1 MASCI
6 IASTGTYGRD
16 HSSLLGKENG
26 VLSSE
31 EKCVLLNNKLC
42 DVTPTM
48 GKNKHKQE
56 IEINKAP
63 IICDLKTILPSISL
77 KMISHSIHEPLWDQ
91 LVSNH
96 HYLGYQNLLGHRL
109 KYLAFSDRRPIAAF
123 SWSAPALKLRSRDN
137 FIGWSNTQRKE
148 HLKRIANNSRFLIPY
163 WIQVPYLASYL
174 LSRSVKQLKQDW
186 PRYFGYSLWALE
198 TFVDPQRFKAT
209 SYRAANWQSLG
220 YTRGSTK
227 HGKGYKYHGMIKEV
241 YFYVLVPYFRKYIG
255 CQQKPNDPSHGPPI
269 ESPEMEELQMLLKHA
284 DWNPDVMPCMDFTE
298 QDIEAMSDE
307 LVRFHQEFH
316 SCFGRTEHRRLSLA
330 YLSGLLSNSKAKS
343 IEPIALEFLG
353 QQSVR
358 SQQRFMKTYNWD
370 LEAMESRHLTMLS
383 ESISCPDGMI
393 NTDSS
398 EFLKKGKESVG
409 VARQY
414 CGEAGKTDN
423 CQSGVFVGYSSKKG
437 YGLLT
442 SQIYMPKNWFSKEY
456 DERRKFNLVPSDIEF
471 QTKPQVALNLINR
484 VVETGLFPAKWI
496 GCDATFGSDL
506 NFLNSLPQQ
515 THYFAG
521 IRSNTQVFLEKPEV
535 GLPPYK
541 GRGPRPK
548 KMAVLPG
555 QPESQAVSKIERSKN
570 IQWTPVILA
579 EGAKGPIIAEVI
591 ALRVYLSRDGLP
603 QDDPCWLFIRRNQDG
618 QKKYA
623 ISNAPED
630 IPFSELCYAST
641 MRWPIEQ
648 CFEEGKSHLGMGDYE
663 HRSWPAWHRHMM
675 YIFLALH
682 FLLRLRLAHKKKSC
696 VNIAS
701 STKIDSCGITVG
713 FNQQKRCIKNRPL
726 SHKEKFRGSN
736 VS

>member
-1 MASCI
+1 MALYN
-6 IASTGTYGRD
+6 IAISGIYGRD
-16 HSSLLGKENG
+16 HSAPFGMINDDLL
-26 VLSSE
+26 SE
-31 EKCVLLNNKLC
+31 EKSVHFNNKLSN
-42 DVTPTM
+42 DTKMVR
-48 GKNKHKQE
+48 KFKHKQE
-56 IEINKAP
+56 SEINKEP
-63 IICDLKTILPSISL
+63 ITCDLKTILPFISL
-77 KMISHSIHEPLWDQ
+77 KMVNNSIHEPLWDQ
-91 LVSNH
+91 LVSNY
-96 HYLGYQNLLGHRL
+96 HYLGYKKLLGHRL
-109 KYLAFSDRRPIAAF
+109 KYLAFSGSRPIAAF

-137 FIGWSNTQRKE
+137 FIGWSNNQRKE
-148 HLKRIANNSRFLIPY
+148 HLKRIANNTRFLIPY
-163 WIQVPYLASYL
+163 WIQVPYLASHL
-174 LSRSVKQLKQDW
+174 LSRSVKQLRADW
-186 PRYFGYSLWALE
+186 PKYFGYSLWAVE
-198 TFVDPQRFKAT
+198 TFVDPQQFKGT
-209 SYRAANWQSLG
+209 SYRAANWQFLG
-220 YTRGSTK
+220 HTHGSTK
-227 HGKGYKYHGMIKEV
+227 HGQGYKYHGIIKEV
-241 YFYVLVPYFRKYIG
+241 YFYVLDPYFRKYIG
-255 CQQKPNDPSHGPPI
+255 CQQRPSDPTHGPPI
-269 ESPEMEELQMLLKHA
+269 ALLKMEELQMLLRDA

-298 QDIEAMSDE
+298 QDIEGMADE
-307 LVRFHQEFH
+307 LIKFHQEFH
-316 SCFGRTEHRRLSLA
+316 SCFGRTEHRRLGLT

-343 IEPIALEFLG
+343 VEPIALEFLG

-358 SQQRFMKTYNWD
+358 SQQRFMKTYRWD
-370 LEAMESRHLTMLS
+370 LEAMERRHLTMLS

-442 SQIYMPKNWFSKEY
+442 SQIYMPETWFSKEY

-471 QTKPQVALNLINR
+471 QTKPQIALNLINR
-484 VVETGLFPAKWI
+484 VLDTGLFPAKWI

-506 NFLNSLPQQ
+506 NFLNSLPKQL
-515 THYFAG
+515 HYFAG

-541 GRGPRPK
+541 GIGPKPK
-548 KMAVLPG
+548 KMTVLPG
-555 QPESQAVSKIERSKN
+555 QPEPQKVSKIARSKN
-570 IQWTPVILA
+570 ILWTSVILA
-579 EGAKGPIIAEVI
+579 EGAKGPIIAEVM

-623 ISNAPED
+623 ISNAPEN

-675 YIFLALH
+675 YVFLALH
-682 FLLRLRLAHKKKSC
+682 FLLRLRLNNKKKSC
-696 VNIAS
+696 INIAS
-701 STKIDSCGITVG
+701 STEIDSCCITVG
-713 FNQQKRCIKNRPL
+713 IDQQKRCIKNRSL
-726 SHKEKFRGSN
+726 SHEKKFHGAN